1 MINFLRNLTICI
13 GTISLLLSTAQ
24 SADFY
29 STEKVEIEVEILAE
43 GLQNPWG
50 IEVLPDGA
58 FIVTERPGPMRIVK
72 DGEISDPISGVPK
85 VLAANQGGL
94 LDVALANDFASSGMI
109 YFTYSAED
117 SEGFGTVLTKAK
129 LVREGNSARLENVE
143 VIFEMNNKTSQTR
156 HFGSRIMVA
165 EDDTIFFTIGDRAD
179 RPRAQDFLDYAGA
192 VIRINPN
199 GSAPADN
206 PFIDQDG
213 VYPELWSKGHRNAQG
228 MDLDEQTGFLYL
240 SEHGAQ
246 GGDEVNLAE
255 AGKNYGWPTIS
266 YGQHYGGGKI
276 GEGTKAEGLEQP
288 LYYWDPSIAPGGM
301 VVYRGEE
308 FPEWDGDFLVTALKY
323 QLLSRL
329 DRDDSGKI
337 TGEERMFD
345 REYGRMREVIVAP
358 DGTLL
363 IITDEGNGKILRVSR
378 KR

>member
-1 MINFLRNLTICI
+1 MKHLYLV
-13 GTISLLLSTAQ
+13 LLLIGMVCWSLSPTQA
-24 SADFY
+24 SDNY
-29 STEKVEIEVEILAE
+29 STEKVDISVDIIAE
-43 GLQNPWG
+43 GLKNPWG

-58 FIVTERPGPMRIVK
+58 LIVTERPGQMRIVN
-72 DGEISDPISGVPK
+72 DGKISEPIVGVPE

-94 LDVALANDFASSGMI
+94 LDIALANDFANSGTI

-117 SEGFGTVLTKAK
+117 SDGFGTVLTKAK
-129 LVREGNSARLENVE
+129 LVRDGLSARLENVE
-143 VIFEMNNKTSQTR
+143 VLFTMNKKTSQTR
-156 HFGSRIMVA
+156 HFGSRIAIA
-165 EDDTIFFTIGDRAD
+165 EDDTIFFSIGDRAD

-192 VIRINPN
+192 IIRVNPD
-199 GSAPADN
+199 GSVPADN
-206 PFIDQDG
+206 PFVGREG

-228 MDLDEQTGFLYL
+228 LDIDEQTGLLYL

-246 GGDEVNLAE
+246 GGDEVNLSE
-255 AGKNYGWPTIS
+255 AGKNYGWPIIS

-276 GEGTKAEGLEQP
+276 GEGTEADGLEQP
-288 LYYWDPSIAPGGM
+288 LFYWDPSIAPGGM

-308 FPEWDGDFLVTALKY
+308 FPEWDGDFLVTALKF

-329 DRDDSGKI
+329 DRDETGKI
-337 TGEERMFD
+337 IGEERILE

-363 IITDEGNGKILRVSR
+363 ILTDDGNGKILQVSR

>member
-1 MINFLRNLTICI
+1 MTYIIRVLIISIGFL
-13 GTISLLLSTAQ
+13 GLLVGTAQ
-24 SADFY
+24 PADTY
-29 STEKVEIEVEILAE
+29 STEEVEIEVEILAD
-43 GLQNPWG
+43 GLKNPWG

-72 DGEISDPISGVPK
+72 DGKVSDPISGVPE

-94 LDVALANDFASSGMI
+94 LDVALANDFETSGMI

-117 SEGFGTVLTKAK
+117 SAGFGTVLTKAK
-129 LVREGNSARLENVE
+129 LVRDGASARLENVE

-156 HFGSRIMVA
+156 HFGSRIVVA

-192 VIRINPN
+192 VIRINPD
-199 GSAPADN
+199 GTVPADN
-206 PFIDQDG
+206 PFIGQDG

-228 MDLDEQTGFLYL
+228 MDLDEQTGLLYL

-255 AGKNYGWPTIS
+255 AGKNYGWPRIS

-276 GEGTKAEGLEQP
+276 GEGTEAVGLEQP
-288 LYYWDPSIAPGGM
+288 LFYWDPSIAPGGM

-329 DRDDSGKI
+329 DRDETGKI
-337 TGEERMFD
+337 TGEERMLE
-345 REYGRMREVIVAP
+345 REYGRMREVIIAP
-358 DGTLL
+358 DGSLL
-363 IITDEGNGKILRVSR
+363 ILTDEGNGKILRVSR